1 MLKRATASLFYD
13 WLQHFSTHINIF
25 GEYTPKNST
34 EGIILVLCF
43 SFVLQEWSLYVKLI
57 ISAFRPSTCTFLVPN
72 MYIERIYHSLE
83 LAGHTRTFREENYLI
98 NQICF
103 LPDWTSSSF
112 HIQNDQPADQFWL
125 MVSAHTVHP
134 VNHVYQINFKVIIIM
149 LNDKHGTFTYKYVH

>member
-1 MLKRATASLFYD
+1 MLKWATASLFYD

-57 ISAFRPSTCTFLVPN
+57 VSAFRPSTCTFLVPN

-98 NQICF
+98 NQIC
-103 LPDWTSSSF
+103 
-112 HIQNDQPADQFWL
+112 PARLNKLEFSHSKWP
-125 MVSAHTVHP
+125 AGWP
-134 VNHVYQINFKVIIIM
+134 VLTNRKCLYC
-149 LNDKHGTFTYKYVH
+149 TYS